1 MSQFGNP
8 ISGHLIKC
16 LFLPFDGIVSMRLC
30 ALDNS
35 YLIQWRKIKGRDSV
49 QPVKKLTK
57 ISSNKKK

>member
-16 LFLPFDGIVSMRLC
+16 LFLPFDGIVSMRLR

-35 YLIQWRKIKGRDSV
+35 HLIQRRKIMGRDAV
-49 QPVKKLTK
+49 QPVK
-57 ISSNKKK
+57 N